1 MFFTANMKFLQ
12 KLDRLFTGRERSK
25 EPWGIQDPWDLIID
39 SSLEQ
44 TNPKPMMLKVAQA
57 LKSRTFW
64 TLVALFIIN
73 GINGIHNQ
81 IPPALLTLVDVGMTM
96 LATYFH
102 VNPRQNYSE

>member
-1 MFFTANMKFLQ
+1 MKFLQ

-44 TNPKPMMLKVAQA
+44 TNPSTMMVKVAQA

-81 IPPALLTLVDVGMTM
+81 IPPVLVGFIDLALSA

-102 VNPRQNYSE
+102 VNPSQNYHD